1 MKIDELRSKLAETSA
16 QLEKLNKELSSSKNQ
31 SNDEDSE
38 KLQERLTK
46 KILENNKIIEE
57 NANLRSY
64 VTKQKSIIY
73 SNIYCY

>member
-16 QLEKLNKELSSSKNQ
+16 QLEKLNEELSSSKNQ

-64 VTKQKSIIY
+64 VNKQKSIIY

>member
-16 QLEKLNKELSSSKNQ
+16 QLEKLNEELSSSKNQ

-73 SNIYCY
+73 STIYCY

>member
-16 QLEKLNKELSSSKNQ
+16 QLEKLNEELSSSKNQ